1 MNPPPPRD
9 AAGAGG
15 GSGTAT
21 PAADNVHCRPLVAL
35 MLLGAAVLDL
45 TRCGLVLATARH
57 LAPAAWLIAAGLAAA
72 AASVAAAHGCR
83 GGRRWSA
90 LGALLIG
97 AASAPQA
104 AASGFHPPYAIPDT
118 ATAVLGILVT
128 VAVLAT
134 AGRPGSLTATDE
146 ARDLHDDL
154 AVGVREVPVGT
165 AGDQCQA
172 VDDEVAYL
180 SPTRARRGC
189 S

>member
-1 MNPPPPRD
+1 M
-9 AAGAGG
+9 
-15 GSGTAT
+15 TAT
-21 PAADNVHCRPLVAL
+21 PNASRGGAAAAARDVHRRPLVAV

-72 AASVAAAHGCR
+72 AVTIGAAHGCR

-90 LGALLIG
+90 AGALLIG

-118 ATAVLGILVT
+118 ATAVLGVLVT

-134 AGRPGSLTATDE
+134 VGCPGSSRRTA
-146 ARDLHDDL
+146 R
-154 AVGVREVPVGT
+154 
-165 AGDQCQA
+165 
-172 VDDEVAYL
+172 
-180 SPTRARRGC
+180 
-189 S
+189 